1 MFFTF
6 FETKTLKILG
16 GLSLV
21 CHVFS
26 PIYENG
32 SIVYA
37 PRLSRIAM
45 LSLMGPMKKGKHIGK
60 WGITQKKANRIEV
73 KPVDDA
79 GNVSEKPLPYST
91 WVQAD
96 GEPIIQ
102 SPATLEWHQNQILV
116 RGAKHVP
123 WASE

>member
-1 MFFTF
+1 
-6 FETKTLKILG
+6 
-16 GLSLV
+16 
-21 CHVFS
+21 
-26 PIYENG
+26 
-32 SIVYA
+32 
-37 PRLSRIAM
+37 M

-116 RGAKHVP
+116 RGAKNVP